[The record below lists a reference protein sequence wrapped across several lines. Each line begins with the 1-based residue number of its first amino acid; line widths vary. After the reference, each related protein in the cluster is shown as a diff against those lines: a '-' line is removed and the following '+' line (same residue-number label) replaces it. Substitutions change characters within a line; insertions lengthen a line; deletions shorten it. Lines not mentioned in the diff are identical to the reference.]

1 MEKYDAV
8 IIGFGKGGK
17 TLAADL
23 ASRGWNV
30 AVVERS
36 AGMYGGTCINVGC
49 IPTKALVHLAKVTE
63 YRRPDTFEEYTL
75 EYRKAVQFTKELVGQ
90 LRRKNF
96 DALDSKDMVTVYTG
110 EASFRS
116 PYEIEV
122 KTEAETFLL
131 EGRKIFINTGAA
143 TVIPPIPG
151 IEHNPFVH
159 TSTSLLELEVL
170 PRRLVIVGGGYIGLE
185 FASIFAGFGAEVTI
199 LEAGNTFI
207 PREDRDIAEAVKQT
221 LEKKGI
227 KIYLNAAVQAVE
239 HAAGRA
245 TVVYRKGESGEK
257 QMADAEAVLLSVGRR
272 PYTQGLNLEAAGIRI
287 TDDGAIEVDGR
298 LHTNVPHIWAI
309 GDVRGGLQFT
319 YLSLDDYRIIRDE
332 LFGTGERRLEDRK
345 TVPYT
350 VFIDPPLSHVGLTE
364 AAARQAGKNI
374 RVASLPAAAFPRTK
388 AFGQTEGLLKAV
400 IEAES
405 GQILGCTL
413 FCAASSEVI
422 NTVSLAM
429 RAGCPYTFLRDG
441 IFTHPSMS
449 ESLNDLF
456 AFK

>member
-36 AGMYGGTCINVGC
+36 AGMYGGTCINIGC

-63 YRRPDTFEEYTL
+63 YRRPDTFEAYAL

-96 DALDSKDMVTVYTG
+96 DALDSKDTVTVYTG

-122 KTEAETFLL
+122 KTGSETFLV

-143 TVIPPIPG
+143 TVIPSIPG
-151 IEHNPFVH
+151 IEHNPFVY

-170 PRRLVIVGGGYIGLE
+170 PRRLAIVGGGYIGLE

-227 KIYLNAAVQAVE
+227 KIYLNASVQAVE

-245 TVVYRKGESGEK
+245 TVVYQKGESREK
-257 QMADAEAVLLSVGRR
+257 QTLEAEAVLLSIGRR
-272 PYTQGLNLEAAGIRI
+272 PYTEGLHLEAAGIR
-287 TDDGAIEVDGR
+287 TTERGAIEVDGQ

-332 LFGTGERRLEDRK
+332 LFGTGQRRLEDRQ

-364 AAARQAGKNI
+364 AAARKAGKNI
-374 RVASLPAAAFPRTK
+374 RVASLPASVFPRTK

-400 IEAES
+400 IDADSE
-405 GQILGCTL
+405 QILGCTL

-429 RAGCPYTFLRDG
+429 RAGHPYTFLRDG